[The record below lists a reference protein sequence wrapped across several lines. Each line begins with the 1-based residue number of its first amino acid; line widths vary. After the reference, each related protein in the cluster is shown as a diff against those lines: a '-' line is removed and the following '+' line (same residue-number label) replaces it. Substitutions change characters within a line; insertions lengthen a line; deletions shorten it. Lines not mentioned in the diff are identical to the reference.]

1 MKSDS
6 APITAICGSAKTSTG
21 FSHAVSGCP
30 ALNQITIS
38 ESRQLRVIVSS
49 TEMNM
54 VSDSSTG
61 STPRAKKPRNA
72 TTASEGILPPAAW
85 PSRRMSRVVSA
96 IAKSVMN
103 TAPARPANSL
113 SSARWKIMR
122 YFRPVEFSI
131 KPLSPETAKTGCVV
145 VGVHQ
150 GGTLSAAARRLD
162 QAAKGALKKALHD
175 ISGRTGSTL
184 LLRALPG
191 VAAERVLLVGL
202 GEPPETESAYRDAV
216 RAAANALKEL
226 GAKDAALFLVDGKVA
241 ARHVSW
247 NVRHAVLGV
256 RDAFYRF
263 DQLKT
268 RKKQP
273 APTLAHVVLPLSSKA
288 ELANALKEAVA
299 TADGVA
305 LARTLGNLPANIC
318 TPAYLA
324 AEAGKIAREFRLQ
337 LEVLERKD
345 MEKLGMGALISV
357 ARASHQPPKL
367 IVLKYSGRKGAKPL
381 ALVGK
386 GITFDTGGISLK
398 PAGEMDEMK
407 FDMSGAGSVLGAIRA
422 LAAMRA
428 PVNVVGVIPATEN
441 MPGGAAT
448 KPGDIVTTLSGQ
460 TVEILNTD
468 AEGRLI
474 LCDALSYAARF
485 NPETVIDIATLTG
498 AIVIALGHV
507 TTGLFANDQKLADEL
522 RAAADDAWDRVW
534 QMPLWEDY
542 QEQLRSNFAD
552 MANIGGRPAGS
563 ITAASFLARFTKK
576 LRWAHLDIAG
586 TAWKS
591 GREKGSTGRPV
602 PLLVRYALR
611 HAGRK

>member
-1 MKSDS
+1 
-6 APITAICGSAKTSTG
+6 
-21 FSHAVSGCP
+21 
-30 ALNQITIS
+30 
-38 ESRQLRVIVSS
+38 
-49 TEMNM
+49 
-54 VSDSSTG
+54 
-61 STPRAKKPRNA
+61 
-72 TTASEGILPPAAW
+72 
-85 PSRRMSRVVSA
+85 
-96 IAKSVMN
+96 
-103 TAPARPANSL
+103 
-113 SSARWKIMR
+113 
-122 YFRPVEFSI
+122 VEFST
-131 KPLSPETAKTGCVV
+131 KTLSPETAKTGCVV
-145 VGVHQ
+145 VGVYQ
-150 GGTLSAAARRLD
+150 GRDHAGAELSAAARRLD
-162 QAAKGALKKALHD
+162 QASGGAVRKALRD
-175 ISGRTGSTL
+175 LSASTGSTL

-202 GEPPETESAYRDAV
+202 GAKEATETSYLAAL
-216 RAAANALKEL
+216 RAAANALKDL
-226 GAKDAALFLVDGKVA
+226 GAQDAALFLVDTKVSGTGG
-241 ARHVSW
+241 ARPASW
-247 NVRHAVLGV
+247 NVRHAVLGIS
-256 RDAFYRF
+256 DAFYRF

-268 RKKQP
+268 QKKPAQP
-273 APTLAHVVLPLSSKA
+273 ALARIFLPSAPKQDLQD
-288 ELANALKEAVA
+288 ALGEAVA
-299 TADGVA
+299 TAGGTA
-305 LARTLGNLPANIC
+305 LARTLGNLPSNIC
-318 TPAYLA
+318 TPSYLA
-324 AEAGKIAREFRLQ
+324 DQAKKLAREFKLH

-345 MEKLGMGALISV
+345 MEKLGMGALLAV

-367 IVLKYSGRKGAKPL
+367 IVLRYTGNSKNKKTL

-407 FDMSGAGSVLGAIRA
+407 YDMSGAASVLGALRA
-422 LAAMRA
+422 LAEMRA
-428 PVNVVGVIPATEN
+428 PVNVVGLIPACEN

-448 KPGDIVTTLSGQ
+448 KPGDVVTTLSGQ

-485 NPETVIDIATLTG
+485 KPDTVVDIATLTG
-498 AIVIALGHV
+498 ACVIALGHV
-507 TTGLFANDQKLADEL
+507 ATGLFANDQKLADEM

-552 MANIGGRPAGS
+552 FANIGGRPAGS
-563 ITAASFLARFTKK
+563 ITAACFLARFTRK

-602 PLLVRYALR
+602 PLLVRFALR